1 MSEAVASKQSKA
13 GRRWLHLATR
23 ILVAIVMFIAVLGF
37 ILNLAG
43 IVGIW
48 LAFAPA
54 RSNVTDVA
62 GTMTHTLETVDNG
75 LGRVTGQMQDARQ
88 SLARVNDAAAQL
100 GNHVQANSP
109 AVSTLSQLVDNDLAP
124 RIENARATAS
134 TIHDAVVAVNSTL
147 VALNRLPGVSV
158 PSLNNELGAVSER
171 AQEAQTAAQ
180 DLRTTVADV
189 KAGIVTNA
197 QEAVTNLTTRIDAAL
212 AKIQAT
218 VNKYQATV
226 THTHARVVST
236 RDTALLLIVLS
247 AVSLTIILAAFAAG
261 QLLLIYLCW
270 RYVRT
275 GRFPS
280 LRVTLR

>member
-1 MSEAVASKQSKA
+1 MGEAVALKPSKA
-13 GRRWLHLATR
+13 GRRWLHIAMR

-75 LGRVTGQMQDARQ
+75 LGHVTGQVQDARQ

-124 RIENARATAS
+124 RIENARMTAS

-147 VALNRLPGVSV
+147 VALNRLPGVNV

-171 AQEAQTAAQ
+171 AQEAQAAAQ

-212 AKIQAT
+212 ARIQAT
-218 VNKYQATV
+218 VNKYQAPV
-226 THTHARVVST
+226 THAQARVVST
-236 RDTALLLIVLS
+236 RDTALLLIVVS

>member
-1 MSEAVASKQSKA
+1 M
-13 GRRWLHLATR
+13 
-23 ILVAIVMFIAVLGF
+23 
-37 ILNLAG
+37 
-43 IVGIW
+43 
-48 LAFAPA
+48 
-54 RSNVTDVA
+54 
-62 GTMTHTLETVDNG
+62 
-75 LGRVTGQMQDARQ
+75 
-88 SLARVNDAAAQL
+88 
-100 GNHVQANSP
+100 
-109 AVSTLSQLVDNDLAP
+109 
-124 RIENARATAS
+124 
-134 TIHDAVVAVNSTL
+134 
-147 VALNRLPGVSV
+147 
-158 PSLNNELGAVSER
+158 
-171 AQEAQTAAQ
+171 
-180 DLRTTVADV
+180 

-218 VNKYQATV
+218 VNKYQAPV

>member
-1 MSEAVASKQSKA
+1 MSEAVASKPSKA

-48 LAFAPA
+48 LAFAPV

-124 RIENARATAS
+124 RIENARTTAS

-147 VALNRLPGVSV
+147 VALNRLPGISV

-180 DLRTTVADV
+180 ELRTTVADV

-197 QEAVTNLTTRIDAAL
+197 QEGSKNLTTRIDAAL
-212 AKIQAT
+212 ARIQAT
-218 VNKYQATV
+218 INKYQAPV
-226 THTHARVVST
+226 THAQARVVST
-236 RDTALLLIVLS
+236 RDTALLLIVVS

-275 GRFPS
+275 GRFP
-280 LRVTLR
+280 